1 MTKNRGLV
9 ELVRTASVPVSRTPM
24 RLRDTPVRLAKER
37 LVELEALLHLRDG
50 FRALDGAVLV
60 RPSITVGLVRG
71 IPEWNQLTLWRTP
84 YTSASEVLF
93 FAEDVIGRQFGLY
106 KDEVVLFEPETGKF
120 EHFAFRLE
128 VWAEKLVDD
137 PDAYGRARVQEWEL
151 MHPELGHTD
160 RLQPYRPRTFSDG
173 EPEKWRVLPDLD
185 LMKMY
190 ARLYR
195 EKAKA
200 EDPST
205 IDLSWWWDEK
215 DEEGEEELDAPDEPT
230 P

>member
-1 MTKNRGLV
+1 
-9 ELVRTASVPVSRTPM
+9 M
-24 RLRDTPVRLAKER
+24 RLRDVPVRLAKDR

-50 FRALDGAVLV
+50 FRALDGAILV

-84 YTSASEVLF
+84 FSAASEVLF

-106 KDEVVLFEPETGKF
+106 KDEIVLFEPETGKF
-120 EHFAFRLE
+120 DHFAFRLE

-137 PDAYGRARVQEWEL
+137 PDAYGLARKTDWEL
-151 MHPELGHTD
+151 MNPELAHTD
-160 RLQPYRPRTFSDG
+160 RLQPYRPRTYSDG
-173 EPEKWRVLPDLD
+173 EPERWRVLPDLE

-190 ARLYR
+190 ARLHR

-205 IDLSWWWDEK
+205 IDLSWWWPEEPE
-215 DEEGEEELDAPDEPT
+215 DEEEDALPEEPT
-230 P
+230 A